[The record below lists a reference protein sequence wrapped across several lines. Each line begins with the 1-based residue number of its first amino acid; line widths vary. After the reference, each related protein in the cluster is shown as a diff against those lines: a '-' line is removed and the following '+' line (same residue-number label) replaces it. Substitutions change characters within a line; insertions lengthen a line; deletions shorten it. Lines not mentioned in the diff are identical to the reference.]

1 MHKIG
6 DLAFILCNNSF
17 QRYTLRQDLDTEIT
31 GHSLNTIKV
40 LFTKLYRRGH
50 IKKIMTYFECSC

>member
-1 MHKIG
+1 M
-6 DLAFILCNNSF
+6 CNNSF

-31 GHSLNTIKV
+31 GHSLNTTKV

-50 IKKIMTYFECSC
+50 ITKIMTYIECSC